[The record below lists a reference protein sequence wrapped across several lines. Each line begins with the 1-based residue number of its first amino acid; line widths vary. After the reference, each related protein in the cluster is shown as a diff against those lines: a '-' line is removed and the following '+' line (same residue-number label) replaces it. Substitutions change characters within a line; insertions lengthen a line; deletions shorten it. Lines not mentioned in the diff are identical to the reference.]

1 MTIKDIFS
9 YKPQKEYDFNIQL
22 TSKSSVLE
30 KNIEKIQEKVSSD
43 LEKNL
48 IFLKCKYN
56 TLINSDVV
64 IRNFSIICNDKEYK
78 SFIIYIDG
86 MANSDL
92 INHYILKP
100 LMLRNMNNTFKHIT
114 PIEINKNK
122 NDNLSDYIYERLVPQ
137 NNITLQVSFEKI
149 ISDINSGNSILFIE
163 SLNSAFDIDVKG
175 FKQRNVD
182 KPRYRKRN

>member
-78 SFIIYIDG
+78 SFIIYIYK
-86 MANSDL
+86 MAN
-92 INHYILKP
+92 
-100 LMLRNMNNTFKHIT
+100 
-114 PIEINKNK
+114 
-122 NDNLSDYIYERLVPQ
+122 
-137 NNITLQVSFEKI
+137 
-149 ISDINSGNSILFIE
+149 
-163 SLNSAFDIDVKG
+163 
-175 FKQRNVD
+175 
-182 KPRYRKRN
+182 